1 MNSPVTLT
9 QNKVL
14 MERYIKTLPY
24 DIVQF
29 STDSSLFI
37 LLLSAGPIINKFT
50 VWKAEEPEKSHMVQ
64 KIARV
69 VSRLCDWLITLKKI
83 GEGISWKNYDV
94 GCKVSH
100 TWQVL
105 LSRPWYFHAF
115 VSSLNH
121 GSSSGANNGKKR
133 WSCDGGRDG
142 ELSTCST
149 TNKKRNNL
157 R

>member
-1 MNSPVTLT
+1 MNSTVTLT
-9 QNKVL
+9 QNKAL

-83 GEGISWKNYDV
+83 GE
-94 GCKVSH
+94 VSH
-100 TWQVL
+100 LADVHKMSGKLILFFKVKATWNK
-105 LSRPWYFHAF
+105 SRHRFQAT
-115 VSSLNH
+115 SN
-121 GSSSGANNGKKR
+121 
-133 WSCDGGRDG
+133 
-142 ELSTCST
+142 T
-149 TNKKRNNL
+149 L